1 MVEESNNPV
10 QRRETMHRLHRT
22 NRTAAAGTSTMA
34 IIAIKGGIMAALS
47 AGITASHLCAS
58 GITKPR
64 CSIITTDAIHS
75 QHRLTMLTEP
85 HNEGSGITG
94 MPLHPHRGPFGKNGT
109 RRLWRR
115 LVIARQLRF
124 LANLSFF
131 VLVRSVFCSRH
142 VDSNLPTQKVA
153 FDVPLQRAQ
162 LEAVGSVT
170 AV

>member
-1 MVEESNNPV
+1 
-10 QRRETMHRLHRT
+10 MHRLHRT

-58 GITKPR
+58 GITKPC

-94 MPLHPHRGPFGKNGT
+94 MPLHPSGAVWKNGT

-142 VDSNLPTQKVA
+142 VDSNLPTEKVA